1 MESGK
6 YEGVWTCCI
15 TRRDNSL
22 KLDKMFTLLE
32 MCHRCELR
40 ERPKTLR
47 VHNMYAGSISKLR
60 GMEKGK
66 ERRGNN
72 IDECGERGCPT

>member
-32 MCHRCELR
+32 MCRRCELR

-47 VHNMYAGSISKLR
+47 VHNMYAGGISK
-60 GMEKGK
+60 
-66 ERRGNN
+66 
-72 IDECGERGCPT
+72 